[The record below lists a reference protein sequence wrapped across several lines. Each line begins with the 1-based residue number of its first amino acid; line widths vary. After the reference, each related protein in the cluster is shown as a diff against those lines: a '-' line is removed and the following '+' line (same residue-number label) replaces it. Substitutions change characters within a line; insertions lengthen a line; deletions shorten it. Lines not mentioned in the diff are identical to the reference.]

1 MKARAHS
8 GIAWLRDHI
17 RVIADL
23 SRFVGALPTKKCQ
36 TPVTASELLDLYDQ
50 LMLNDVN
57 FSTYPAEMVLR
68 AFLREYIEEQD
79 QHKIAKT

>member
-1 MKARAHS
+1 M
-8 GIAWLRDHI
+8 
-17 RVIADL
+17 
-23 SRFVGALPTKKCQ
+23 
-36 TPVTASELLDLYDQ
+36 TASELLDLYDQ

-79 QHKIAKT
+79 QHKIAKTLAFAENAEDGAEVGSCVSRFQESARSCVQENLIV